1 MKIVTIDLLEP
12 REFEK
17 LVKEI
22 LSAKY
27 PNANIYLTPYVRDR
41 GFDIVVH
48 SYREKILVEC
58 KHYKTAVVGRPVVQR
73 LHSAMVIEG
82 ASRGII
88 VTTGTF
94 SKEAL
99 DYCHIVYRRFGIFIE
114 CWDFKRLCKEALA
127 AGILLVRKGEKI
139 FSFDIGKETLTH
151 RLWQYVIQ
159 HIESRPIRPEQVIRV
174 IPEIKTYPYFLVE
187 YSVHKIFTTSTGRPI
202 YKINENSKLLVD
214 YTSDYP
220 RIYDATHYI
229 SHAAIK
235 PIKNT
240 DIADYLPVAMK
251 LYANLAVDEKNA
263 ADYIKKTIA
272 RQLSRYVRYI
282 GRNNRIYT
290 KYCKVTEKDVEIHSA
305 LKLAVPVIE
314 VQLEIPLA
322 NHRYKFWAYS
332 FSDGKIVVLSAT
344 TPTRTLDNLFLCN
357 TCGKLLS
364 KDQMTICSSCG
375 ATICKPDI
383 FKVPG
388 ILRSTPYCDICFQK
402 LLESDKLL
410 KHIPPEKRTPPTL
423 KRALILALILPG
435 LESLYLRKIKIAL
448 IELGT
453 LAILATISLAA
464 GTLFPILPLYI
475 IAAIKTLK
483 ELRIAKYI
491 QNNIHRLTELTKIS
505 LMRKIKYLDM

>member
-1 MKIVTIDLLEP
+1 LKIVTIDLLEP

-17 LVKEI
+17 LVKKI

-235 PIKNT
+235 PIENT

-272 RQLSRYVRYI
+272 RQLSRYIRYI

-305 LKLAVPVIE
+305 LKLAVPIIE
-314 VQLEIPLA
+314 ARLEIPAA

-332 FSDGKIVVLSAT
+332 FSNGEITIISAT
-344 TPTRTLDNLFLCN
+344 TPTRSLDNLFLCN

-364 KDQMTICSSCG
+364 KDQLVTCSSCG
-375 ATICKPDI
+375 ATICSSDI

-388 ILRSTPYCDICFQK
+388 LVWSTSYCDICFQK
-402 LLESDKLL
+402 LLESNKLL
-410 KHIPPEKRTPPTL
+410 GHIPSEKRTPKTL
-423 KRALILALILPG
+423 TRALILALLLPG
-435 LESLYLRKIKIAL
+435 LESLYLRKIKTAILEFLA
-448 IELGT
+448 
-453 LAILATISLAA
+453 LAILAAISLAA
-464 GTLFPILPLYI
+464 RTPLPLLPLYV
-475 IAAIKTLK
+475 IAAAKTLRD
-483 ELRIAKYI
+483 LRIVKYI
-491 QNNIHRLTELTKIS
+491 QKNRYRLAQLAKIS
-505 LMRKIKYLDM
+505 LMRKMI